1 MKLKKSILS
10 LSIIAAC
17 LFISCSNNSSTET
30 ETETEIITD
39 DFSYTTVNDNAEI
52 YQIGNKSG
60 KITFSAK
67 FDGLTATPISLN
79 KICSNDSSIFTIEH
93 KAPID
98 KLYIFDKNSKT
109 TSSVTLSYPE
119 KIIGFEPMLFVLEW
133 NESKK
138 LLYGIIA
145 SDPYNENNNINYFVT
160 INPTTHEVNY
170 SDISFSQKKI
180 YSSFTIGTKLYCASY
195 TDHLFKINPD
205 ANTATAIP
213 LNDTKIP
220 LIRTTAY
227 SNTIAYGLKVNASFL
242 FNPVSINT
250 TNNTYTDLSLN
261 ESYKIAN
268 YYGKGFIDKTN
279 NQYINLS
286 YNNDNQLGVLK
297 YNILTQTSE
306 FIPLTSTS
314 SFNINT
320 IIIE

>member
-1 MKLKKSILS
+1 MKFLS

-17 LFISCSNNSSTET
+17 LFFSCSNNSSTEA
-30 ETETEIITD
+30 EIITD
-39 DFSYTTVNDNAEI
+39 DFSYTTVNDNGEI
-52 YQIGNKSG
+52 YTIGNKSG
-60 KITFSAK
+60 KITFSTK
-67 FDGLTATPISLN
+67 FNGLTATPINLN
-79 KICSNDSSIFTIEH
+79 TICSNSTSIFAIEH
-93 KAPID
+93 KSTLD
-98 KLYIFDKNSKT
+98 KLYIFDKNSKS

-119 KIIGFEPMLFVLEW
+119 KITGFEPMLFVLEW

-160 INPTTHEVNY
+160 INPTTHEVSY

-195 TDHLFKINPD
+195 SDHLFEINPD
-205 ANTATAIP
+205 TNTATAIP

-220 LIRTTAY
+220 LIRTTTY
-227 SNTIAYGLKVNASFL
+227 SNTIAYGLKVNTSYL
-242 FNPVSINT
+242 FSPVSINT

-261 ESYKIAN
+261 ESYKTAN

-297 YNILTQTSE
+297 YDILTQTSE
-306 FIPLTSTS
+306 FIPLTNTN